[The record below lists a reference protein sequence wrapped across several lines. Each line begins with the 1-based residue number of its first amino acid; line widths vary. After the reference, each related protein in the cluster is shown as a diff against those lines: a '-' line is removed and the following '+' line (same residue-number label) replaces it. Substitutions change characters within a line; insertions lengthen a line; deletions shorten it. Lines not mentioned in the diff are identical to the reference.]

1 VDGCHPS
8 GPYKGTLLVACAL
21 DEDNHLNFAYGIICG
36 EVIEE
41 WVWFLQ
47 TVMECL
53 GGLKPAIM
61 SDKNPT
67 LPAAVAQVCGKEYH
81 SNCLRHLTENFLKE
95 AAKHGIRKEAT
106 KQIVK
111 EILYRVTYA
120 PTAAEFNV
128 ALEELR
134 GYKAELG
141 VWVDDN
147 GLE

>member
-1 VDGCHPS
+1 LWV
-8 GPYKGTLLVACAL
+8 
-21 DEDNHLNFAYGIICG
+21 CG

-53 GGLKPAIM
+53 GGLKPVIM
-61 SDKNPT
+61 SDRN
-67 LPAAVAQVCGKEYH
+67 LALLAAVEQVCGKEYH
-81 SNCLRHLTENFLKE
+81 SYCLRHLTENFLKK
-95 AAKHGIRKEAT
+95 AAKYGIQKEAT

-111 EILYRVTYA
+111 EMLYRVTYA

-134 GYKAELG
+134 GYKAELSA
-141 VWVDDN
+141 WVNDSEPEQWAASKFGKERWGRMN
-147 GLE
+147 NNVIES